1 MGKVHDHIDQR
12 LTEWIMGQPMF
23 FVGSAP
29 SGEGGHINLSPKG
42 PIGTFRVLDG
52 HTVAY
57 LDVVGSGAETI
68 AHVRQNGRIVIMFC
82 AFTGPPLILRLHGS
96 GTIVQRGDEGFE
108 QLAASFD
115 QPDSTAAGA
124 DHRAVVVVAVH
135 RIADSCGFGVPL
147 MEQVGERPQAAA
159 WVENKLRKG
168 GDRALIDYM
177 LEKNTSSL
185 DGLAAVDAELLG

>member
-1 MGKVHDHIDQR
+1 MGKVHERIDQR
-12 LTEWIMGQPMF
+12 LTEWIMHQPMF

-29 SGEGGHINLSPKG
+29 SGDGGHINLSPKG

-115 QPDSTAAGA
+115 RPESPGGGA
-124 DHRAVVVVAVH
+124 DRRAVVVVDVH

-147 MEQVGERPQAAA
+147 MEQVGERTQAAA

-168 GDRALIDYM
+168 SDRALIDYM

-185 DGLAAVDAELLG
+185 DGLAAVDAERLG

>member
-12 LTEWIMGQPMF
+12 LTEWIMRQPMF

-108 QLAASFD
+108 QLSASFD
-115 QPDSTAAGA
+115 QPESPAGGA
-124 DHRAVVVVAVH
+124 DHRAVVVVDVQ

-147 MEQVGERPQAAA
+147 MEPVGERPQAAA
-159 WVENKLRKG
+159 WVESKLRTG

>member
-1 MGKVHDHIDQR
+1 MGKVHEHIDQR
-12 LTEWIMGQPMF
+12 LTEWIMHQPMF

-29 SGEGGHINLSPKG
+29 SGDGGHINLSPKG

-115 QPDSTAAGA
+115 QPDSPAGGA
-124 DHRAVVVVAVH
+124 DRRAVVVVDVH

-159 WVENKLRKG
+159 WVENKLPQGR
-168 GDRALIDYM
+168 
-177 LEKNTSSL
+177 
-185 DGLAAVDAELLG
+185 

>member
-1 MGKVHDHIDQR
+1 MGKVHEHIDQR
-12 LTEWIMGQPMF
+12 LSEWIMHQPMF

-29 SGEGGHINLSPKG
+29 SGDGGHINLSPKG

-115 QPDSTAAGA
+115 QPDPPPAEPIAGRWWWSTCTGSPTRAASA
-124 DHRAVVVVAVH
+124 CR
-135 RIADSCGFGVPL
+135 
-147 MEQVGERPQAAA
+147 
-159 WVENKLRKG
+159 
-168 GDRALIDYM
+168 
-177 LEKNTSSL
+177 
-185 DGLAAVDAELLG
+185 

>member
-1 MGKVHDHIDQR
+1 M
-12 LTEWIMGQPMF
+12 
-23 FVGSAP
+23 
-29 SGEGGHINLSPKG
+29 
-42 PIGTFRVLDG
+42 
-52 HTVAY
+52 
-57 LDVVGSGAETI
+57 
-68 AHVRQNGRIVIMFC
+68 
-82 AFTGPPLILRLHGS
+82 
-96 GTIVQRGDEGFE
+96 
-108 QLAASFD
+108 
-115 QPDSTAAGA
+115 
-124 DHRAVVVVAVH
+124 VVVDVH